1 MTRRRDDFWHDKDAT
16 DDRQLRRGQQQQQ
29 GTETLNL
36 FTQVPLPF
44 PRKIIS
50 WAHEIAAAY
59 FFKKVVR
66 YVWCIV
72 I

>member
-1 MTRRRDDFWHDKDAT
+1 MIFDTAKTPPTIDSYDEDNNNNKAQKPWIYLPKSSS
-16 DDRQLRRGQQQQQ
+16 
-29 GTETLNL
+29 
-36 FTQVPLPF
+36 QVPLPF